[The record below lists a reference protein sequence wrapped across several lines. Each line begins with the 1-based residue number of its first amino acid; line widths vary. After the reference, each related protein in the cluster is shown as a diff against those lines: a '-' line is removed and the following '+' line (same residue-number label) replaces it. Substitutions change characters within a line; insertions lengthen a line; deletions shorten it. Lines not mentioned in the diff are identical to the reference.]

1 MSIGVEESGSS
12 ASGGFVGGVGLLV
25 VAPLDVDVVIVVLLV
40 GGGVVLLGGVVVV
53 LLVDGGV
60 VLLVGGVV
68 VLLVGGGV
76 VLLGGVGVVLLGG
89 GGIGGGVESL
99 GMIRPPRKL
108 FITSA
113 NFLGKSRDAGFES
126 RL

>member
-25 VAPLDVDVVIVVLLV
+25 VAPLDDDVVVVVLLV

-53 LLVDGGV
+53 LLAGG
-60 VLLVGGVV
+60 
-68 VLLVGGGV
+68 
-76 VLLGGVGVVLLGG
+76 GVVLLGG

-113 NFLGKSRDAGFES
+113 SFLGKSRDAGFES
-126 RL
+126 RLVERLFCQAELLVTTSFNCQFHGNG

>member
-53 LLVDGGV
+53 LLA
-60 VLLVGGVV
+60 
-68 VLLVGGGV
+68 GGGV
-76 VLLGGVGVVLLGG
+76 VLLGGVVVVLFAGGGVVLLGG

-113 NFLGKSRDAGFES
+113 NFLGQSRDAGFES

>member
-1 MSIGVEESGSS
+1 MGVEESGSS

-25 VAPLDVDVVIVVLLV
+25 VDPLDDD
-40 GGGVVLLGGVVVV
+40 VVVV

-76 VLLGGVGVVLLGG
+76 VLLVGGGVVLLVGGGVVLLGG
-89 GGIGGGVESL
+89 GGIGDGVESL

-113 NFLGKSRDAGFES
+113 SFLGKSRDAGFES